1 MTIKTKILGV
11 SVGVIV
17 GISAILSFD
26 AIKTIE
32 NISEANIKAYEKEAY
47 SKKEEELKNY
57 VSLAM
62 KTVENYYERTDI
74 EKIKVEVQ
82 AELKD
87 RSHFLFTILEGAYNE
102 GKVKG
107 LTEDQIKANL
117 KKIVNDTRYGNNN
130 YFWVNDTNA
139 VMVTHPLKPSLNGK
153 DLSGFKDKKGKKIFV
168 EFANMGK
175 TKGEGFVDYVWMKKA
190 DDLEPTPKVSY
201 VKLFKPYGWV
211 IGTGEY
217 VDDVSASIQEDAKK
231 AIAAMRYGSK
241 GSGYYWINNSH
252 PRLVMHPIKKHLIGK
267 DMTNSKDADGK
278 HHWREMVKVSNAN
291 VEGGLVRYNFKLKG
305 KEPRLKFSYVQRFAE
320 WDWIIGTGAYVDNIE
335 KEVNQ
340 MKASTKEEINT
351 VITEIVVLT
360 AIAIVVAFI
369 IYFFIVQRAIVR
381 PLRDLDNA
389 IKDMTN
395 NSNSSTTI
403 NKKSED
409 EVGNIIDSFNTY
421 VGKLEDNL
429 KKDIKVIEEVSQVSK
444 EIAEGNFN
452 VDIKLSSDTENV
464 QLLVNNFK
472 VMADNLKEKVDVVLS
487 TLDSFKNKDY
497 TSRIELEAK
506 GELASMIDGVN
517 ALGEETSHFMSEN
530 DRNSK
535 VLMETSQ
542 GLSDMMTELSIS
554 SNAQATELEEV
565 SAAIEEIL
573 GNIRNSSEKVLEMK
587 STAVDM
593 TNLTKEGS
601 EKIGEMSEIIS
612 QVSTSQD
619 NIAKAIEQIDQIA
632 FQTNI
637 LSLNAAVE
645 AATAGEHGKGFAVVA
660 QEVRN
665 LAARSTEAAEE
676 IKNLVST
683 GGSLISQSNV
693 ISRDVNESFNKLV
706 ERINETSGNI
716 EDVTSMTEEQSNAM
730 QSINTSMQ
738 KLDQNTQTNAVKAN
752 EVNDKAETIK
762 DISSSIEGS
771 LEGVEY
777 EK

>member
-1 MTIKTKILGV
+1 
-11 SVGVIV
+11 
-17 GISAILSFD
+17 
-26 AIKTIE
+26 
-32 NISEANIKAYEKEAY
+32 
-47 SKKEEELKNY
+47 
-57 VSLAM
+57 
-62 KTVENYYERTDI
+62 
-74 EKIKVEVQ
+74 
-82 AELKD
+82 
-87 RSHFLFTILEGAYNE
+87 
-102 GKVKG
+102 
-107 LTEDQIKANL
+107 
-117 KKIVNDTRYGNNN
+117 
-130 YFWVNDTNA
+130 
-139 VMVTHPLKPSLNGK
+139 
-153 DLSGFKDKKGKKIFV
+153 
-168 EFANMGK
+168 
-175 TKGEGFVDYVWMKKA
+175 
-190 DDLEPTPKVSY
+190 
-201 VKLFKPYGWV
+201 
-211 IGTGEY
+211 
-217 VDDVSASIQEDAKK
+217 
-231 AIAAMRYGSK
+231 
-241 GSGYYWINNSH
+241 
-252 PRLVMHPIKKHLIGK
+252 
-267 DMTNSKDADGK
+267 
-278 HHWREMVKVSNAN
+278 
-291 VEGGLVRYNFKLKG
+291 
-305 KEPRLKFSYVQRFAE
+305 
-320 WDWIIGTGAYVDNIE
+320 
-335 KEVNQ
+335 
-340 MKASTKEEINT
+340 
-351 VITEIVVLT
+351 
-360 AIAIVVAFI
+360 
-369 IYFFIVQRAIVR
+369 
-381 PLRDLDNA
+381 
-389 IKDMTN
+389 
-395 NSNSSTTI
+395 
-403 NKKSED
+403 
-409 EVGNIIDSFNTY
+409 
-421 VGKLEDNL
+421 
-429 KKDIKVIEEVSQVSK
+429 
-444 EIAEGNFN
+444 
-452 VDIKLSSDTENV
+452 
-464 QLLVNNFK
+464 
-472 VMADNLKEKVDVVLS
+472 
-487 TLDSFKNKDY
+487 
-497 TSRIELEAK
+497 
-506 GELASMIDGVN
+506 MIDGVN

>member
-1 MTIKTKILGV
+1 MKIKSKILLLSIAIIV
-11 SVGVIV
+11 VIA
-17 GISAILSFD
+17 GALSYD
-26 AIKTIE
+26 SIKTIKE
-32 NISEANIKAYEKEAY
+32 ISSKNTESYAKEAY
-47 SKKEEELKNY
+47 AKKEAELKNY

-62 KTVENYYERTDI
+62 KTVESYHARTAP
-74 EKIKVEVQ
+74 EKIKNEVQ
-82 AELKD
+82 DDLK
-87 RSHFLFTILEGAYNE
+87 SQAKFLFSILE
-102 GKVKG
+102 
-107 LTEDQIKANL
+107 TEYKNNKDKMTEEAL
-117 KKIVNDTRYGNNN
+117 KTRLVDIVNATRYGVDG
-130 YFWVNDTNA
+130 YFWVNDTKA
-139 VMVTHPLKPSLNGK
+139 VIVTHPIKPKLNGK
-153 DLSGFKDKKGKKIFV
+153 DLSKFKDKGGKQIFS
-168 EFANMGK
+168 EFARVATSSE
-175 TKGEGFVDYVWMKKA
+175 TKDGFVDYVWPKPGFEA
-190 DDLEPTPKVSY
+190 PQPKVSY

-211 IGTGEY
+211 IGTGAY
-217 VDDVSASIQEDAKK
+217 VDDVSSSIQEEAKK
-231 AIAAMRYGSK
+231 AIGAMRYGK
-241 GSGYYWINNSH
+241 SGYYWINTSE
-252 PRLVMHPIKKHLIGK
+252 PAMVMHPIKPSL
-267 DMTNSKDADGK
+267 DGK
-278 HHWREMVKVSNAN
+278 NLSKVKDPAGKFLFNEMSKVSNAN
-291 VEGGLVRYNFKLKG
+291 KEGGLVEYMWAKPGFD
-305 KEPRLKFSYVQRFAE
+305 EPQKKFSYVQRFAA
-320 WDWIIGTGAYVDNIE
+320 WDWIIGTGEYVDNIE
-335 KEVNQ
+335 AEI
-340 MKASTKEEINT
+340 KAMEKLTEDKIDAVVKSTLIF
-351 VITEIVVLT
+351 T
-360 AIAIVVAFI
+360 AIAIAIAIAIYTFMINGTI
-369 IYFFIVQRAIVR
+369 IR
-381 PLRDLDNA
+381 PLENLNSA
-389 IKDMTN
+389 IKDMIA
-395 NSNSSTTI
+395 NSDSNTKITK
-403 NKKSED
+403 NADD
-409 EVGNIIDSFNTY
+409 EIGDIIDNFNEY
-421 VGKLEDNL
+421 VGKLEDNVA
-429 KKDIKVIEEVSQVSK
+429 KDIKVIEEVSHASR
-444 EIAEGNFN
+444 EIAEGNFD
-452 VDIKLSSDTENV
+452 VTITLSSDTPNV
-464 QLLVNNFK
+464 QALVGNFK
-472 VMADNLKEKVDVVLS
+472 EMVEELKYKVDVVLS
-487 TLDSFKNKDY
+487 TLDSYKHKNY
-497 TSRIELEAK
+497 TSRIEINAK
-506 GELASMIDGVN
+506 GELAKMIDGVN
-517 ALGEETSHFMSEN
+517 ALGEETAHFMSEN

-535 VLMETSQ
+535 VLMETSA
-542 GLSDMMTELSIS
+542 GLSEMMTELSIS

-573 GNIRNSSEKVLEMK
+573 GNIRNSSDKVLEMK
-587 STAVDM
+587 NTAVDM